1 MKKFK
6 NKSNHYLIF
15 ILEKEKYAISVSAVE
30 RIYRAVNVTPLP
42 EGPDILKGIIKIG
55 TLIVPVINIRKR
67 FGLPDREIELSDHL
81 IIARTKK
88 LILSLP
94 VDEVTGLMEIDDE
107 HVEKKDSI
115 FPDLKYIE
123 GVIKLSSHIIII
135 HNLDEFL
142 FPGEEAQLAEITGE
156 KHEYSGTS
164 ARKIE

>member
-6 NKSNHYLIF
+6 DKSNHYLIF

-30 RIYRAVNVTPLP
+30 RIYRAVNITPLP

-55 TLIVPVINIRKR
+55 TLVVPVINIRKR
-67 FGLPDREIELSDHL
+67 FLLPDRETELSDHM
-81 IIARTKK
+81 ITVRTKNF
-88 LILSLP
+88 ILALP
-94 VDEVTGLMEIDDE
+94 VDEVTGLMEINDE

-115 FPDLKYIE
+115 FPDLRYIE
-123 GVIKLSSHIIII
+123 GVIKLSSGIIII

-142 FPGEEAQLAEITGE
+142 FPDEEAKIASITGE

-164 ARKIE
+164 APKIE